1 MAKISFYLFE
11 KSPERQVESACRL
24 CRKILRNAAKIWLH
38 CPDPE
43 LQQQLDERLW
53 SFDATSFLAHGIDQ
67 THAPICIS
75 AQLPTV
81 QTGSSTVEWI
91 VFNFNNQPLEQV
103 TQFGHIIEIVENDE
117 PAKQIGREKYKA
129 YRRMGITPQ
138 TFKL

>member
-75 AQLPTV
+75 AQLPTA
-81 QTGSSTVEWI
+81 QAGSSTVEWI

-117 PAKQIGREKYKA
+117 SAKQIGREKYKA

>member
-67 THAPICIS
+67 IHAPICIS
-75 AQLPTV
+75 AQLPTA
-81 QTGSSTVEWI
+81 QAGSSTVEWI

-117 PAKQIGREKYKA
+117 SAKQIGREKYKA